1 MKNIKTSIYPLA
13 TRYSLLVTKYCTSIV
28 QEHATRWGLSLATRY
43 SLLATMF
50 ILCININAQESRAKH
65 NPDYNFQQGRILFDQ
80 KQYAVSSQYFTKY
93 LEQQNGKEVCELCQ
107 EAEYYVAICAYKLRD
122 NKATDILES
131 YLEKYPNTPM
141 HSYINFL
148 IGHSYYDRTKFD
160 DAIKYYKQVNDLY
173 LSEEDADEYIF
184 TKGYALLSKKEYKE
198 ASRCF
203 YTLTGFN
210 SKYKNEA
217 EYYYAYCEFS
227 QQNYTDALETFINI
241 GEESKFYEAAQFH
254 ALQIY
259 DRLQYR
265 SKAVTLGKQLVNK
278 FPNSKYNS
286 EAYRILGENSY
297 FQQNWH
303 DAVEYLKLY
312 SKNQTQVQRADMYM
326 LGIANYMIT
335 DYTNAITYLGKV
347 TTEQDSLAQN
357 AYIFIG
363 HANLQQNQ
371 ADKARM
377 AFQNASLINADTRL
391 KEESLY
397 NYALATYE
405 SKAPFGETIKAFDRF
420 INEYPNSTH
429 LNSIYELMVN
439 VFLTDKNY
447 IGAVEAIDNIKNPTK
462 KMLQAKE
469 QALFNLGIE
478 SFKKRRYDKAI
489 EYFTKSTELYNKQS
503 FSGQAYLWLGESYYI
518 KENMT
523 AARDN
528 IIKFIGT
535 PQGKTAEQLQKA
547 YYLLGYTYFNAKDYN
562 NASIYFNTFTSIEN
576 ADKTPI
582 YNDVLNRLGDSY
594 FNKRDFTQARK
605 TYNKVSTSSKVADY
619 AQYQSAFILGLQ
631 KQYNAKIELLNTL
644 ITKYPHS
651 DYNDDAMYEI
661 GRTYVLQDKHND
673 AITAY
678 KNLQKKHPQSK
689 LTRKAS
695 LEIGMQYANMNQ
707 NTEAIKAYKY
717 VVENYPSSEETR
729 IALDG
734 LQSLY
739 IDANKVDE
747 YLAYRESI
755 VGTTISTVAKSHED
769 SISFIAAERVYAR
782 GNYQEAIPTL
792 TNYIVKYCDSHTF
805 NCITAQYYLAESLYK
820 TEDFNKALTHYDNLT
835 KLDGNEYVEPAL
847 LRASSI
853 TYDQKDY
860 ETAKLYFDQLHIVA
874 SNKNN
879 KEIARLGI
887 LRCSYFTNK
896 FQPTIQIAT
905 EILEDI
911 ASNEENKYEAHYCR
925 AKAYIATGQETTAV
939 NDLLAISNDISI
951 EMGAEAKYLYA
962 EHQYNQGEYK
972 KSEDIIMQFISEG
985 TTHQYWLARCFVLLA
1000 DIYIAQG
1007 DDFMGKQYL
1016 LSLQENYSAD
1026 DNIASLIS
1034 VRLDEI
1040 SAREAEEILQ

>member
-1 MKNIKTSIYPLA
+1 MKNIKTSIYH
-13 TRYSLLVTKYCTSIV
+13 LVTTLLCIV
-28 QEHATRWGLSLATRY
+28 NCA
-43 SLLATMF
+43 
-50 ILCININAQESRAKH
+50 LCININAQESRAEY
-65 NPDYNFQQGRILFDQ
+65 NPDYNFQQGRKLFDQ
-80 KQYAVSSQYFTKY
+80 KQYAVSSQYFTYY
-93 LEQQNGKEVCELCQ
+93 LNQQNGKEVCELCQ
-107 EAEYYVAICAYKLRD
+107 EAEYYIAINAYKLRD
-122 NKATDILES
+122 KNATDILEA
-131 YLEKYPNTPM
+131 YLEKYPYTPM
-141 HSYINFL
+141 RSYINFL
-148 IGHSYYDRTKFD
+148 IGHSYYDRAKFD
-160 DAIKYYKQVNDLY
+160 EAMKYYNQVNDLH
-173 LSEEDADEYIF
+173 LSEEDAEEYLF
-184 TKGYALLSKKEYKE
+184 TKGYTLLTEKKYKE

-203 YTLTGFN
+203 YALTGFN
-210 SKYKNEA
+210 KKYKDEA

-227 QQNYTDALETFINI
+227 QQNYTDAIETFINI
-241 GEESKFYEAAQFH
+241 EENSKFYEAAQFH

-265 SKAVTLGKQLVNK
+265 TQAVELGKKLVK
-278 FPNSKYNS
+278 QFPRSKYNS

-303 DAVEYLKLY
+303 DAVEFLKLY
-312 SKNQTQVQRADMYM
+312 AKNQKQVQRADMYM
-326 LGIANYMIT
+326 LGIANYMVANYP
-335 DYTNAITYLGKV
+335 DAITYLGKV

-363 HANLQQNQ
+363 HANLQQHQ

-377 AFQNASLINADTRL
+377 AFQNASLINADSRL

-447 IGAVEAIDNIKNPTK
+447 LGAVEAIDNIKNPTK
-462 KMLQAKE
+462 KMIQAKE

-489 EYFTKSTELYNKQS
+489 EYFTKSTELYNTQS
-503 FSGQAYLWLGESYYI
+503 FSGQAYLWLGETYYA

-523 AARDN
+523 AAREN

-535 PQGKTAEQLQKA
+535 KQGKTAEQLQKA
-547 YYLLGYTYFNAKDYN
+547 YYLLGYTYFDAKDYN
-562 NASIYFNTFTSIEN
+562 NATIYFDTFTSIDG
-576 ADKTPI
+576 ADKSPV
-582 YNDVLNRLGDSY
+582 YDDVLNRLGDSY
-594 FNKRDFTQARK
+594 FNKRNFAQARK

-661 GRTYVLQDKHND
+661 GRTYVLQDKHTE
-673 AITAY
+673 AINAY
-678 KNLQKKHPQSK
+678 KKLQKSHPQSK

-707 NTEAIKAYKY
+707 NDEAIKAYKY

-729 IALDG
+729 IALEG

-747 YLAYRESI
+747 YLTYRESI

-782 GNYQEAIPTL
+782 GNYEEAIPTL

-820 TEDFNKALTHYDNLT
+820 TGDLDKALTHYNNLAN
-835 KLDGNEYVEPAL
+835 LDGNEYVEPAL

-853 TYDQKDY
+853 SYDQQDY
-860 ETAKLYFDQLHIVA
+860 ETAKRYFDQLHIVA

-896 FQPTIQIAT
+896 FQPTITIAT

-911 ASNEENKYEAHYCR
+911 ASNDDNKYEAHYCR

-962 EHQYNQGEYK
+962 EHLYNQGEYK

-1026 DNIASLIS
+1026 DDIASLIS
-1034 VRLDEI
+1034 VRLDAI

>member
-1 MKNIKTSIYPLA
+1 MRKIIFF
-13 TRYSLLVTKYCTSIV
+13 I
-28 QEHATRWGLSLATRY
+28 SLA
-43 SLLATMF
+43 F
-50 ILCININAQESRAKH
+50 ISASNIMAQESRAE
-65 NPDYNFQQGRILFDQ
+65 NNADYDFQQGRKLFDQ
-80 KQYAVSSQYFTKY
+80 KQYAISSQYFTDY
-93 LEQQNGKEVCELCQ
+93 LNQQKSKDMCELCQ
-107 EAEYYVAICAYKLRD
+107 EAEYYIAVSAYKLRD
-122 NKATDILES
+122 KNATDILEA
-131 YLEKYPNTPM
+131 YIEKYPYTPM
-141 HSYINFL
+141 RSYINFL
-148 IGHSYYDRTKFD
+148 IGHSYYDRAKFN
-160 DAIKYYKQVNDLY
+160 DAIKYYKQVNDLH
-173 LSEEDADEYIF
+173 LSDEDAEEYMF
-184 TKGYALLSKKEYKE
+184 TRGYAHLTRKEYKD
-198 ASRCF
+198 ASKYF
-203 YTLTGFN
+203 YSLTGFN
-210 SKYKNEA
+210 RKYNYEA

-227 QQNYTDALETFINI
+227 QQNYNDALETFVNI
-241 GEESKFYEAAQFH
+241 GEESSFYEAAQFH
-254 ALQIY
+254 TLQIY

-265 SKAVTLGKQLVNK
+265 AKAVELGKQLVGK
-278 FPNSKYNS
+278 FPKSKYNS

-297 FQQNWH
+297 FQQNWN
-303 DAVEYLKLY
+303 DAIEYLKLY
-312 SKNQTQVQRADMYM
+312 SNNQTQVQRADMYM
-326 LGIANYMIT
+326 LGIANYMIA
-335 DYTNAITYLGKV
+335 DYPNAITYLGKV
-347 TTEQDSLAQN
+347 TTEGDSLAQN

-363 HANLQQNQ
+363 HANLQQHQ

-377 AFQNASLINADTRL
+377 AFQNASLIDADSRL

-439 VFLTDKNY
+439 AFLTDKNY
-447 IGAVEAIDNIKNPTK
+447 LGAVEAIDNIKNPTS
-462 KMLQAKE
+462 KMIQAKE
-469 QALFNLGIE
+469 QALFNLGVE
-478 SFKKRRYDKAI
+478 SFKKRRYDNAI
-489 EYFTKSTELYNKQS
+489 EYFTKSISLYNKQS

-518 KENMT
+518 KENKA
-523 AARDN
+523 AAREN
-528 IIKFIGT
+528 IIKYIST

-547 YYLLGYTYFNAKDYN
+547 YYLLGYTYFDAKDYN
-562 NASIYFNTFTSIEN
+562 NATIYFDTFISIQN
-576 ADKTPI
+576 ADKSPV
-582 YNDVLNRLGDSY
+582 YDDVLNRLGDSY
-594 FNKRDFTQARK
+594 FNNRNFTQARK
-605 TYNKVSTSSKVADY
+605 IYNKVSASSKVADY
-619 AQYQSAFILGLQ
+619 AQYQNAFILGLQ
-631 KQYNAKIELLNTL
+631 KQYNAKIEQLNTL

-661 GRTYVLQDKHND
+661 GRTYVLQDKYNE

-678 KNLQKKHPQSK
+678 KKLQKRHPQSK

-707 NTEAIKAYKY
+707 NEEAIKAYKY
-717 VVENYPSSEETR
+717 VIENYPSSEETR
-729 IALDG
+729 VALEG
-734 LQSLY
+734 LQALY

-782 GNYQEAIPTL
+782 GNYKEAIPTL

-820 TEDFNKALTHYDNLT
+820 TDDFDKALTHYDNLT

-853 TYDQKDY
+853 SYDEQDY
-860 ETAKLYFDQLHIVA
+860 ETAKRYFDQLHIVA

-896 FQPTIQIAT
+896 FEATIKIAT
-905 EILEDI
+905 EILDDI
-911 ASNEENKYEAHYCR
+911 ASNEDNKYEAHYCR

-939 NDLLAISNDISI
+939 NDLLAISKDISI

-962 EHQYNQGEYK
+962 EYLYGQGKYK
-972 KSEDIIMQFISEG
+972 KSEENIMQFINEG

-1016 LSLQENYSAD
+1016 LSLQENYNAD
-1026 DNIASLIS
+1026 DDIASLIK
-1034 VRLDEI
+1034 VRLDAI

>member
-1 MKNIKTSIYPLA
+1 MRKII
-13 TRYSLLVTKYCTSIV
+13 IFI
-28 QEHATRWGLSLATRY
+28 SLALI
-43 SLLATMF
+43 SAGNMM
-50 ILCININAQESRAKH
+50 AQESRAE
-65 NPDYNFQQGRILFDQ
+65 NNLNYDFQQGRKLFDQ
-80 KQYAVSSQYFTKY
+80 KQYAVSSQYFTNY
-93 LEQQNGKEVCELCQ
+93 LNQQNGKELCELCQ
-107 EAEYYVAICAYKLRD
+107 EAEYYIAISAYKLRD
-122 NKATDILES
+122 KNATDILEA
-131 YLEKYPNTPM
+131 YIEKYPYTPM
-141 HSYINFL
+141 RSYINFL
-148 IGHSYYDRTKFD
+148 IGHSYYDRAKFN
-160 DAIKYYKQVNDLY
+160 DAMKYYKQVNDLH
-173 LSEEDADEYIF
+173 LSDEDAEEYMF
-184 TKGYALLSKKEYKE
+184 TKGYTLLTQKEYKE
-198 ASRCF
+198 ASKYF
-203 YTLTGFN
+203 YSLTGFN
-210 SKYKNEA
+210 RKYNHEA

-227 QQNYTDALETFINI
+227 RQNYAEALETFVNI
-241 GEESKFYEAAQFH
+241 GEESNFYEAAQFH
-254 ALQIY
+254 TLQIY

-265 SKAVTLGKQLVNK
+265 AKAVELGKQLVNK
-278 FPNSKYNS
+278 FPRSKYNS

-297 FQQNWH
+297 FQQNWN
-303 DAVEYLKLY
+303 DAIEYLKLY
-312 SKNQTQVQRADMYM
+312 SNNQTQVQRADMYM
-326 LGIANYMIT
+326 LGIANYMIA
-335 DYTNAITYLGKV
+335 DYPNAITYLGKV

-363 HANLQQNQ
+363 HANLQQHQ

-377 AFQNASLINADTRL
+377 AFQNASLINADARV

-447 IGAVEAIDNIKNPTK
+447 LGAVEAIDNIKNPTT
-462 KMLQAKE
+462 KMIQAKE

-478 SFKKRRYDKAI
+478 SFKKRRYDNAI
-489 EYFTKSTELYNKQS
+489 EYFTKSINLYNKNS

-518 KENMT
+518 KENMA
-523 AARDN
+523 AAREN
-528 IIKFIGT
+528 IIKFIST

-547 YYLLGYTYFNAKDYN
+547 YYLLGYTYFDAKDYN
-562 NASIYFNTFTSIEN
+562 NATIYFDTFVSIQN
-576 ADKTPI
+576 ADKSPV
-582 YNDVLNRLGDSY
+582 YDDVLNRLGDSY
-594 FNKRDFTQARK
+594 FNNRNFTQARK
-605 TYNKVSTSSKVADY
+605 TYNKVAASSKVADY

-631 KQYNAKIELLNTL
+631 KQYNAKIEQLNTL

-661 GRTYVLQDKHND
+661 GRTYVLQDKYND
-673 AITAY
+673 AIIAY
-678 KNLQKKHPQSK
+678 KKLQKRHPQSK

-707 NTEAIKAYKY
+707 NDEAIKAYKY
-717 VVENYPSSEETR
+717 VIENYPSSEETR
-729 IALDG
+729 VALEG

-755 VGTTISTVAKSHED
+755 VGTTISTVAKSNED

-782 GNYQEAIPTL
+782 GNYKEAIPTL

-820 TEDFNKALTHYDNLT
+820 TDDFDKALTHYDNLT

-853 TYDQKDY
+853 SYDKQDY
-860 ETAKLYFDQLHIVA
+860 ETAKRYFDQLHIVA

-896 FQPTIQIAT
+896 FEATIKIAT

-911 ASNEENKYEAHYCR
+911 ASNDDNKYEAHYCR
-925 AKAYIATGQETTAV
+925 AKAYIATGKETTAI
-939 NDLLAISNDISI
+939 NDLLAISKDISI

-962 EHQYNQGEYK
+962 EYLYNQGKYK
-972 KSEDIIMQFISEG
+972 KSEENIMQFINEG

-1016 LSLQENYSAD
+1016 LSLQENYNAND
-1026 DNIASLIS
+1026 DIASLIK
-1034 VRLDEI
+1034 VRLDAI

>member
-1 MKNIKTSIYPLA
+1 MKKT
-13 TRYSLLVTKYCTSIV
+13 LLLLIV
-28 QEHATRWGLSLATRY
+28 HCA
-43 SLLATMF
+43 
-50 ILCININAQESRAKH
+50 LCIVHSLSAQESRA
-65 NPDYNFQQGRILFDQ
+65 NANSDYDFQQGRLLFDQ
-80 KQYAVSSQYFTKY
+80 KQYAVSSQYFMNY
-93 LEQQNGKEVCELCQ
+93 LNQQNGKEVCELCQ
-107 EAEYYVAICAYKLRD
+107 EAEYYVAISAYKLRD
-122 NKATDILES
+122 KDATDILEA

-141 HSYINFL
+141 FSYINFL
-148 IGHSYYDRTKFD
+148 IGHSYYDRAKFD
-160 DAIKYYKQVNDLY
+160 NAMKHYNQVNDLH
-173 LSEEDADEYIF
+173 LSDEDAEEYLF
-184 TKGYALLSKKEYKE
+184 TKGYTFLTQKKYKE

-203 YTLTGFN
+203 YSLTGFN
-210 SKYKNEA
+210 KKYKDEA

-227 QQNYTDALETFINI
+227 QQNYADALETFINI
-241 GEESKFYEAAQFH
+241 EESSKFYEASQFH

-265 SKAVTLGKQLVNK
+265 SKAVELGKKLVK
-278 FPNSKYNS
+278 QFPKSQYNS

-297 FQQNWH
+297 FQQNWN
-303 DAVEYLKLY
+303 DAIEFLKLY
-312 SKNQTQVQRADMYM
+312 AKNQKQVQRADMYM
-326 LGIANYMIT
+326 LGIANYMVNNHS
-335 DYTNAITYLGKV
+335 DAITYLGKV

-363 HANLQQNQ
+363 HANLQQHQ

-377 AFQNASLINADTRL
+377 AFQNASLIEADARL

-447 IGAVEAIDNIKNPTK
+447 LGAVEAINNIKNPNS
-462 KMLQAKE
+462 KMLHAKE

-478 SFKKRRYDKAI
+478 AFKKHRYDNAI
-489 EYFTKSTELYNKQS
+489 EYFTKSAELYNAQS
-503 FSGQAYLWLGESYYI
+503 FSSQVYLWLGETYYA
-518 KENMT
+518 KENLT
-523 AARDN
+523 AAREN
-528 IIKFIGT
+528 IIKFISSK
-535 PQGKTAEQLQKA
+535 QGKTAEQLQKA
-547 YYLLGYTYFNAKDYN
+547 YYLLGYTYFEAKDYN
-562 NASIYFNTFTSIEN
+562 NAAIYFNTFTTIDG
-576 ADKTPI
+576 ADKSPV
-582 YNDVLNRLGDSY
+582 YDDVLNRIGDSY
-594 FNKRDFTQARK
+594 FNKREFTQARK
-605 TYNKVSTSSKVADY
+605 TYNSVSPKSRFADY

-631 KQYNAKIELLNTL
+631 KQYDAKITQLNTL

-661 GRTYVLQDKHND
+661 GRTYVLQDKYNE
-673 AITAY
+673 AITTY
-678 KNLQKKHPQSK
+678 KKLQKTHPQSK

-695 LEIGMQYANMNQ
+695 LEIGMQYANLNQ
-707 NTEAIKAYKY
+707 NDEAIKAYKY
-717 VVENYPSSEETR
+717 VIEKYPSSEETR
-729 IALDG
+729 IALEG

-739 IDANKVDE
+739 IDANKVEE

-782 GNYQEAIPTL
+782 GNYEEAVPTL
-792 TNYIVKYCDSHTF
+792 NNYIIKYCDSHTL

-820 TEDFNKALTHYDNLT
+820 TGDLDKALTHYNHLAN
-835 KLDGNEYVEPAL
+835 LDGNEYVEASL
-847 LRASSI
+847 LRASAI
-853 TYDQKDY
+853 TYDKQDY
-860 ETAKLYFDQLHIVA
+860 ETAKRYFDQLHVVA
-874 SNKNN
+874 SNKGN

-896 FQPTIQIAT
+896 FEPTITIST
-905 EILEDI
+905 EILDDI
-911 ASNEENKYEAHYCR
+911 ASNDENKFEAHYCR

-939 NDLLAISNDISI
+939 KDLLAISKDISS

-962 EHQYNQGEYK
+962 EYLYHQGEYK
-972 KSEDIIMQFISEG
+972 KSENTIMEFINEG

-1007 DDFMGKQYL
+1007 DDFMAKQYL
-1016 LSLQENYSAD
+1016 LSLQENYSAND
-1026 DNIASLIS
+1026 DITTLINA
-1034 VRLDEI
+1034 RLEAI
-1040 SAREAEEILQ
+1040 TTREAEEILQ